1 MRISDWSSDVCSSDL
16 ESEQRTL
23 ASGPKC
29 NKYLLMSRPR
39 ASGERRLDSFDRAI
53 LRILQRDNKT
63 PPREIAGAVNLSAAA
78 VQRRIAAME
87 AAGIIDRNVALLVKK
102 ALDMTTTAI
111 VAMHQIDARHPPP
124 KDR

>member
-63 PPREIAGAVNLSAAA
+63 PQREIAGAVNLSEIGRAHVCTPVTNAHL
-78 VQRRIAAME
+78 VCS
-87 AAGIIDRNVALLVKK
+87 LLLEKK
-102 ALDMTTTAI
+102 KNYNTTHTS
-111 VAMHQIDARHPPP
+111 R
-124 KDR
+124 